1 MLSVT
6 NVPPH
11 KALTFLILIAYVKGL
26 TQTSAIG
33 QPLLT
38 FMIRHFG
45 GMSVAFMY
53 RSGIRGL
60 GFVEFDP
67 ARGEGSRRP
76 AE

>member
-6 NVPPH
+6 NVSPH

-33 QPLLT
+33 QPLT

-45 GMSVAFMY
+45 VMSVAFMY